1 MPEGEVSAARQAR
14 IDMKDGTMGKTS
26 VQPSTTD
33 DVRRVNSFFAGIGGF
48 DLAFE
53 KHGFEPSFYCEK
65 NDFCRSVLKRN
76 WPAVANAG
84 DIQQVDV
91 KDIPAAD
98 VWTAGFPCQ
107 DLSLARTPH
116 GKRNGLKGSQSGLFY
131 TFLDLL
137 SVHKPLVV
145 LLENVAG
152 LLNSH
157 KGADFNALIA
167 SLTKLG
173 YGVAWR
179 VLNARY
185 FGAPQSRPRVF
196 ICAWLGSPAN
206 AVKALFEDEIAMK
219 PKNER
224 RGFMVESKCP
234 ESGISV
240 PQVSFCISATSGRH
254 TGLDW
259 ARSYVTYPDAV
270 RRLTPLECERLQGLP
285 ENWTLPDKD
294 YVIPIRGIETN
305 RYHAIGN
312 AVCVPVVQW
321 VAGRISGVLQAPAEE
336 VAGARKPPIKM
347 RLQHLAEVYLS
358 PKSEV
363 QPLLAN
369 LDESKWQS
377 GGVAYREWVVTA
389 AVSSSPVTAVPSQL
403 ISLIEK
409 KKVHQRYFLS
419 PNAAQGIL
427 RRVDKLGR
435 HLFPP
440 LDAVLRR
447 IAAPSLTPDEEPSE
461 VQENVRPRE
470 LVAL

>member
-1 MPEGEVSAARQAR
+1 MV
-14 IDMKDGTMGKTS
+14 KTS
-26 VQPSTTD
+26 RRPSANND
-33 DVRRVNSFFAGIGGF
+33 ARRVNSFFAGIGGF

-53 KHGFEPSFYCEK
+53 EHGFESGFYCEK
-65 NDFCRSVLKRN
+65 DEFCRSVLKRN

-84 DIQQVDV
+84 DIQTLVA
-91 KDIPAAD
+91 KNIPAAD

-131 TFLDLL
+131 TFVELL

-157 KGADFNALIA
+157 KGADFNALIS

-173 YGVAWR
+173 YGVGWR

-196 ICAWLGSPAN
+196 ICAWRGSPSN
-206 AVKALFEDEIAMK
+206 AIRALFEDEIAMK
-219 PKNER
+219 PKDER
-224 RGFMVESKCP
+224 RGFVVESKCS

-259 ARSYVTYPDAV
+259 ARSYVTYPNAV
-270 RRLTPLECERLQGLP
+270 RRLTPVECEQLQGLP

-294 YVIPIRGIETN
+294 YVVPIRGIETS

-321 VAGRISGVLQAPAEE
+321 VAGRISKVLQTLEGEADTAKKQAVET
-336 VAGARKPPIKM
+336 
-347 RLQHLAEVYLS
+347 RLQHLAETYLS
-358 PKSEV
+358 PKSKV
-363 QPLLAN
+363 QALLVDS
-369 LDESKWQS
+369 DEAKWQS
-377 GGVAYREWVVTA
+377 GGIAYRDWVVTV
-389 AVSSSPVTAVPSQL
+389 AVSSSRVTAVPSQL
-403 ISLIEK
+403 INVIEK
-409 KKVHQRYFLS
+409 KLVHQRYFLS
-419 PNAAQGIL
+419 ANAAQGIL

-435 HLFPP
+435 HLYPP
-440 LDAVLRR
+440 LDAVLRN
-447 IAAPSLTPDEEPSE
+447 IAAPTPVPHGDPSE
-461 VQENVRPRE
+461 AQEGVRARE

>member
-1 MPEGEVSAARQAR
+1 MEGV
-14 IDMKDGTMGKTS
+14 TMGKINM
-26 VQPSTTD
+26 QPGTTND
-33 DVRRVNSFFAGIGGF
+33 ARRVNSFFAGIGGF

-53 KHGFEPSFYCEK
+53 KNGFATGFYCEK
-65 NDFCRSVLKRN
+65 DDFCRSVLKRN
-76 WPAVANAG
+76 WPYVANAA
-84 DIQQVDV
+84 DIQQLNA

-137 SVHKPLVV
+137 AVHKPHVV

-157 KGADFNALIA
+157 KGADFNALIS
-167 SLTKLG
+167 SLTQLG

-196 ICAWLGSPAN
+196 ICAWLGSPVN

-219 PKNER
+219 PQNER
-224 RGFMVESKCP
+224 RGFMAESKCP

-321 VAGRISGVLQAPAEE
+321 VAGRISCVLQEPA
-336 VAGARKPPIKM
+336 VMVTGTKNPTIKM
-347 RLQHLAEVYLS
+347 RLQHLAEAYLS
-358 PKSEV
+358 PQSEV
-363 QPLLAN
+363 QPLVSN
-369 LDESKWQS
+369 PDEPKWKS
-377 GGVAYREWVVTA
+377 GGVAYKEWVVTA

-403 ISLIEK
+403 INVIEK
-409 KKVHQRYFLS
+409 KDVHQRYFLS
-419 PNAAQGIL
+419 ANAAQGIL

-440 LDAVLRR
+440 LDAVLRK
-447 IAAPSLTPDEEPSE
+447 ISVPGPTPDEKP
-461 VQENVRPRE
+461 VDMLENLRPRE
-470 LVAL
+470 LAAL

>member
-1 MPEGEVSAARQAR
+1 MVKISKRPHTANDA
-14 IDMKDGTMGKTS
+14 KL
-26 VQPSTTD
+26 
-33 DVRRVNSFFAGIGGF
+33 VNSFFAGIGGF

-53 KHGFEPSFYCEK
+53 KHGFESAFYCEN
-65 NDFCRSVLKRN
+65 NDFCRSVLKRH
-76 WPAVANAG
+76 WPKVANAD
-84 DIQQVDV
+84 DIQKLDA
-91 KDIPAAD
+91 KDIPAAN

-116 GKRNGLKGSQSGLFY
+116 GKRNGLKGTQSGLFY

-137 SVHKPLVV
+137 SVHKPPVV

-157 KGADFNALIA
+157 GGADFNALIS
-167 SLTKLG
+167 SLTNLG
-173 YGVAWR
+173 YAVAWR

-196 ICAWLGSPAN
+196 ICAWRDSPAN
-206 AVKALFEDEIAMK
+206 AVKALFESQIASK

-224 RGFMVESKCP
+224 HGFMMESRCS

-294 YVIPIRGIETN
+294 YVVPIRGIETN

-321 VAGRISGVLQAPAEE
+321 VAGRVSTILQTPNDE
-336 VAGARKPPIKM
+336 VTKSTIKKQ
-347 RLQHLAEVYLS
+347 LQNLAAAFLS
-358 PKSEV
+358 SKSEV
-363 QPLLAN
+363 QELLVASG
-369 LDESKWQS
+369 DSKWKS
-377 GGVAYREWVVTA
+377 GGIAYKNWCVTT
-389 AVSSSPVTAVPSQL
+389 AVSSSPVVAVPSRF
-403 ISLIEK
+403 IDVIEK
-409 KKVHQRYFLS
+409 KKVHERYFLS
-419 PNAAQGIL
+419 ANAVQGIL

-440 LDAVLRR
+440 LDAVLRKV
-447 IAAPSLTPDEEPSE
+447 AVPSSVSSDEALEA
-461 VQENVRPRE
+461 QESARCRE

>member
-1 MPEGEVSAARQAR
+1 MAKISKRPDTANES
-14 IDMKDGTMGKTS
+14 K
-26 VQPSTTD
+26 
-33 DVRRVNSFFAGIGGF
+33 RVNSFFAGIGGF

-53 KHGFEPSFYCEK
+53 KHGFASAFYCEN
-65 NDFCRSVLKRN
+65 NDFCRSVLKRH
-76 WPAVANAG
+76 WPEIANAD
-84 DIQQVDV
+84 DIRRLDA
-91 KDIPAAD
+91 KEIPTAD

-116 GKRNGLKGSQSGLFY
+116 GKRNGLKGAQSGLFY
-131 TFLDLL
+131 TFLELL
-137 SVHKPLVV
+137 SVCKPPVV

-157 KGADFNALIA
+157 SGADFNALIA

-173 YGVAWR
+173 YAVAWR

-196 ICAWLGSPAN
+196 ICAWRGSPAK
-206 AVKALFEDEIAMK
+206 AVTVLFEDEIAAK

-224 RGFMVESKCP
+224 CGFLVESKCST
-234 ESGISV
+234 SGISV

-259 ARSYVTYPDAV
+259 ARSYVTYPNAV

-285 ENWTLPDKD
+285 DSWTMPDKD
-294 YVIPIRGIETN
+294 YVIPIPGIETN

-312 AVCVPVVQW
+312 AVCVPVARW
-321 VAGRISGVLQAPAEE
+321 VAGRISSTLQMPNGA
-336 VAGARKPPIKM
+336 AGSSKKQPVKKQ
-347 RLQHLAEVYLS
+347 LQHLADTFLS
-358 PKSEV
+358 AGSEV
-363 QPLLAN
+363 QELHVGSE
-369 LDESKWQS
+369 ESKWKS
-377 GGVAYREWVVTA
+377 GGIAYKNWFVTV
-389 AVSSSPVTAVPSQL
+389 AVSSSPVTAATSRL
-403 ISLIEK
+403 IDVIEK
-409 KKVHQRYFLS
+409 TKVSERYFLS
-419 PNAAQGIL
+419 ANAVQGIL

-440 LDAVLRR
+440 LDTVLRE
-447 IAAPSLTPDEEPSE
+447 IAAPDPVPEDDALESI
-461 VQENVRPRE
+461 QGRK